1 MIYKIKNKYYVKVQ
15 GYYKE
20 VRVDKN
26 GDNLDVT
33 PITNAK
39 KLEITKVKDAVIVDP
54 KKENFNKTNIFEK
67 QEM

>member
-33 PITNAK
+33 PIANAK

>member
-33 PITNAK
+33 PIANAK
-39 KLEITKVKDAVIVDP
+39 KLEITKVNDAVIVDP

>member
-20 VRVDKN
+20 VKVDRN

-33 PITNAK
+33 PIKGGK
-39 KLEITKVKDAVIVDP
+39 KLEITKCKDAVVVDP
-54 KKENFNKTNIFEK
+54 TKENFNKTDIFEK